1 MHTLTV
7 VGDEH
12 DKVPAATPLPPLT
25 ASNDAAARRA
35 SQSLSSLVDQ
45 HLPTVQL
52 LNEAMN
58 ASLRIKQTR

>member
-7 VGDEH
+7 VRDEH
-12 DKVPAATPLPPLT
+12 DKVLATTPLPPLT
-25 ASNDAAARRA
+25 ASNDAGARRA
-35 SQSLSSLVDQ
+35 SQSLISLVDQ